1 MIRRIEII
9 IITSKIQERIKFKLL
24 LINNLQ
30 TRQKTNNL

>member
-9 IITSKIQERIKFKLL
+9 IITSKIQGRIKFKLL

>member
-1 MIRRIEII
+1 MEII
-9 IITSKIQERIKFKLL
+9 IIISKIQGGIKFKLL